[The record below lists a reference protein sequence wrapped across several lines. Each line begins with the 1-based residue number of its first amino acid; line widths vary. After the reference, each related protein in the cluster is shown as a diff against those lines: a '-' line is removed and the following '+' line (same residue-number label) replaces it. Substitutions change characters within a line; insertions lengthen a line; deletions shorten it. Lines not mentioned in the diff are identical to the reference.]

1 MGPVSDNVEAKRQ
14 PHWQLPALSTDR
26 VVGGVAA
33 GISDEI
39 GVDPLVVRAAFVV
52 LTAAGGWGALLYA
65 AAWLVMSQADA
76 TEAAPRQPKA
86 ANETN
91 RLLGTGLVVFGLL
104 LLSREFATVFVDSL
118 VWPMALFA
126 AGVAVAN
133 QRGVDIGL
141 GLGDHPGSDDRSA
154 FLVRIGAGALLVLAS
169 AWLAVSLNFD
179 FATARDTILVVGVLV
194 AGMGVVL
201 GPWVVALINDLTEE
215 RRARIRS
222 EEKATVAAHLH
233 DSVLQTLTLIQRRAN
248 DPQVVGLARKQEREL
263 RNWLYGQTSA
273 TDPRSFRAAIETV
286 LAEVEELHT
295 VPIDVVVVGD
305 AVVDERLLGV
315 VAATREAVTN
325 AAVHSG
331 AQSIDV
337 FVEVSST
344 SVDVFVRDTGV
355 GFDPN
360 TVPPDRRGL
369 ADSIVGRLDRLGGT
383 AKVLSEPGE
392 GTEVELHLDH
402 KLERKL
408 S

>member
-1 MGPVSDNVEAKRQ
+1 MGPVSDNVEAKSQ

-26 VVGGVAA
+26 LVGGVAA
-33 GISDEI
+33 GISEEI

-52 LTAAGGWGALLYA
+52 LTAAGGWGALLYG
-65 AAWLVMSQADA
+65 AAWLVMSQTDAAD
-76 TEAAPRQPKA
+76 AAPRQPKA

-91 RLLGTGLVVFGLL
+91 RLLGVGLVVFGLL

-141 GLGDHPGSDDRSA
+141 GLGDHPSSDDRSA

-169 AWLAVSLNFD
+169 VWLAVSLNFD

-263 RNWLYGQTSA
+263 RNWLYGQASA
-273 TDPRSFRAAIETV
+273 TDPRSFRAAIEAA

-295 VPIDVVVVGD
+295 VPVDVVVVGD

-325 AAVHSG
+325 AAVHSR

-337 FVEVSST
+337 FVEVAST

-355 GFDPN
+355 GFDPS

-383 AKVLSEPGE
+383 AKVFSEPGE